1 MKNSNL
7 LNRLLSYSHEKQKV
21 RSVRRYAAM
30 LPLLVVC
37 VTHAWA
43 YDFYKNVYFDNST
56 KGWSYVS
63 LVIGKDEGSQAYYFT
78 KLNNCNLWYKWMSW
92 NGFNDMYFV
101 NYNWNDENWWS
112 GYDCCRPY
120 ARVSGKDYWG
130 PYKQDYKGG
139 GRVYFDGVNNSSAA
153 GDLPTYTATLK
164 VKKST
169 DGGDYTEITS
179 GSWPATLNLKG
190 TYMNGDDKT
199 GQSDFDTSTG
209 DKATYGSI
217 PVTGEVTMTLG
228 ASADSKYEFVGWG
241 TGSSASTATTPYTY
255 NITGNTTY
263 YAFFRTK
270 QYTIAYNGG
279 ANAESGSHASD
290 TKYHS
295 TSLTLP
301 DAVFTRAGY
310 AQTGWATSDGGA
322 QAYAL
327 GATYTSNSAVT
338 LYPVW
343 TAEVTH
349 DVTVYYKCNGNLIG
363 DESDTES
370 GVGVT
375 TTRNVTAPTIYGY
388 TFSSWTLGNGIVNRT
403 AGSSTTTNPIVI
415 NTNATDDY
423 VLTANYT
430 EDLSSPYIVEGGN
443 KIVTTGTTWRTTA
456 DAYNKM
462 NKKTGYSSTYDT
474 YFTVDVTAVNQGSAN
489 SNYQFKIYNTST
501 STHYGLTGSGQYYL
515 NRAESGTAKALSS
528 PGINVELRA
537 DALGEY
543 ELKVNYS
550 SDPTLTVTYPT
561 AYAVTFGKG
570 TGGSTVYAKYNTVS
584 FNSGTKVQ
592 SGKTVQFTQTASTGY
607 QFKEWNTKSN
617 GSGTQLSTSATYDHT
632 VGATNNVYAIYNPK
646 QYTITLNDQDATTA
660 VSPSTVNA
668 TYKSLT
674 LSSAITNP
682 LKSGY
687 TFGGWYSAT
696 GGGGS
701 LIINTSG
708 ALQASKDGYTDAT
721 GWTKTSAATV
731 YAKWTQVL
739 TLDKNGGTT
748 DGGLTVIYKK
758 SATSGHTA
766 ATRTGYTLAGYYDAD
781 DGGNKIINADG
792 SLVSYS
798 ASVSSYIKT
807 DGSWGYNGTPTLY
820 AHWTANQ
827 YDVTLKPNGA
837 TTGSDQV
844 VRATFDATMPTSTKT
859 SVALVAP
866 TKTGYTLQGFYQNS
880 DGTGT
885 KYYNANM
892 TSANNWD
899 QANTANVWAKWSANN
914 YTVTL
919 NYDDEEGYGSKGE
932 GVKDEVSAT
941 YEATMPTMG
950 TAPTP
955 LPGWKFMG
963 YFTGHDG
970 DGTKYYNADGSSAT
984 NWNIASATT
993 LYAHFQKTEI
1003 TSLTHPSSIASG
1015 HEVYLVVE
1023 PVFNQTGAQPNMQ
1036 ICWKL
1041 LYADNDNEVESGV
1054 EVESYTEGDTKPN
1067 QVRFTL
1073 TDVSAGYYKVQAVLY
1088 ANSSAMASCNDGTEL
1103 STIKSNLRIAG
1114 NSKVTIQYKDNS
1126 GNTLF
1131 ESRTIEI
1138 ASGESAGV
1146 KAPSMIGYTFSS
1158 WTVDPV
1164 LTNTCADGAS
1174 CGTGKDSINISA
1186 AYDGYLTANYTKKD
1200 MIYFNNTVGWEHVY
1214 VYFYSSDAYWDDDKG
1229 TGAQYD
1235 KYVDSKQAHLRHFW
1249 GEMTQIGTSNVYYFD
1264 YQAAAAIIDP
1274 TYASEIND
1282 YTNVAFTKDAQG
1294 YTDAVNK
1301 GYEFFYETEAIR
1313 RGDFAHNKSMFVPLS
1328 SPTTKKNSNTTT
1340 YYDQGYWMNYPDNTG
1355 YTLKIYDNKS
1365 DGAEKKSLDFPFP
1378 ADKKMPMSITTDLE
1392 GGKTYGFKI
1401 VRVGGTEFGNANTM
1415 SNGHSGDEGQKV
1427 WEFTDDKGRCGL
1439 MTSSAGDYT
1448 FTLTYGEDESHN
1460 FNYLVGVHYPEAT
1473 GDYRVLY
1480 KDNVHTAWKPSAVI
1494 PKSLD
1499 KDTISYF
1506 VRKGESPVMKLQKC
1520 SATYNEGTGV
1530 TTVTWSDTVA
1540 NLISSLPSAI
1550 TADGV
1555 YYFCLNK
1562 KADGTRE
1569 LGDTKPYEGNFYIR
1583 VDGAGYSNWDYFRA
1597 SDHLMPYSDYS
1608 FKQTTNP
1615 YSHYFTK
1622 WYDCSGGNKNIKFV
1636 VANDY
1641 SVCISD
1647 TLDRET
1653 ATGQWEHIGDYI
1665 DGVGNLNRSAN
1676 VRFMYNYK
1684 TNEVSRAFIDGAYAD
1699 GGNFLKILAQTKDG
1713 IYLVPSGEAGDPQT
1727 EITFKDNG
1735 NWVYEKT
1742 VYAVPGAR
1750 YKLRSLF
1757 GNPAGNII
1765 TQYFKGGSGTAST
1778 DSATL
1783 IGGDG
1788 VSRLQIRLLYDFKT
1802 NRVVTA
1808 YQPTGTIDTD
1818 LAIHADI
1825 MFMRE
1830 HQGDVQQITF
1840 AEGRKITDI
1849 ENIYCGLRFNKWTL
1863 NNRKTDGDN
1872 GYLDE
1877 LLSRYERDIFYVSF
1891 PYDVRL
1897 SDVIGFG
1904 TYGTHWIVEYYNGAE
1919 RAKNG
1924 FWSDSESYWHFV
1936 TPAMKDTFTL
1946 KAGTGYIVALDLDE
1960 LYCFKSG
1967 GIITQASVWTNT
1979 SEVELLFPGKV
1990 TSISN
1995 VDVTYNMPAHTCTIN
2010 RGTTAGNRTKKDS
2023 HWNVLGVPTFK
2034 NITGADSDDGVGSGE
2049 LVFANKAW
2057 VKDSLGMKF
2066 IYDGNLADNSLTAKA
2081 VKDFEFK
2088 AMHSYVVQYFGNVT
2102 FTTSAT
2108 PAPASVAA
2116 RTYAEAPQE
2125 VDFRLELN
2133 KDGVLEDQTF
2143 VSLSNDEKVSADFE
2157 FGEDMS
2163 KEFNS
2168 NRANIYTFIGTEWVA
2183 GNTLPMTNQTTI
2195 VPVGVK
2201 IAADGE
2207 YTFSIPEGTYGVG
2220 ITLIDNEAGARVN
2233 LGLMDYTL
2241 TLNAGQIDD
2250 RFVLEISPIQQ
2261 ISTDLE
2267 SISDEGLEIRGARKI
2282 MIDGLLYIV
2291 KDGKVF
2297 DARGNRVK

>member
-1 MKNSNL
+1 MWAWNSWSN
-7 LNRLLSYSHEKQKV
+7 K
-21 RSVRRYAAM
+21 
-30 LPLLVVC
+30 
-37 VTHAWA
+37 TI
-43 YDFYKNVYFDNST
+43 YFDNSYWASDGYT
-56 KGWSYVS
+56 PQ
-63 LVIGKDEGSQAYYFT
+63 LLIGRYYTYGGDGRGSSACT
-78 KLNNCNLWYKWMSW
+78 MTNISGTDLWYLSSFSY
-92 NGFNDMYFV
+92 NNYTNEYFIS
-101 NYNWNDENWWS
+101 NSSTWPNEYGCD
-112 GYDCCRPY
+112 YDGCSNTPE
-120 ARVSGKDYWG
+120 ARVTHATHYTNSYNTDGSATYNLFVPASASNNASLSYTYNANYSTLLNSDQKIF
-130 PYKQDYKGG
+130 QCVAENGG
-139 GRVYFDGVNNSSAA
+139 TPA
-153 GDLPTYTATLK
+153 
-164 VKKST
+164 KST
-169 DGGDYTEITS
+169 ASIGTISISTKYLSGATAASNNNGSITS
-179 GSWPATLNLKG
+179 GNNSVTKAAARTAT
-190 TYMNGDDKT
+190 
-199 GQSDFDTSTG
+199 
-209 DKATYGSI
+209 
-217 PVTGEVTMTLG
+217 VTMTVADVADGYTFLG
-228 ASADSKYEFVGWG
+228 WWTAESGGSRLESSTTYTYKATAATTVYARFSHETTHTVNITYVCASP
-241 TGSSASTATTPYTY
+241 SATVSTATSQAIGQVT
-255 NITGNTTY
+255 
-263 YAFFRTK
+263 
-270 QYTIAYNGG
+270 
-279 ANAESGSHASD
+279 AS
-290 TKYHS
+290 S
-295 TSLTLP
+295 
-301 DAVFTRAGY
+301 
-310 AQTGWATSDGGA
+310 
-322 QAYAL
+322 
-327 GATYTSNSAVT
+327 
-338 LYPVW
+338 
-343 TAEVTH
+343 
-349 DVTVYYKCNGNLIG
+349 I
-363 DESDTES
+363 
-370 GVGVT
+370 
-375 TTRNVTAPTIYGY
+375 TAPTVTGY
-388 TFSSWTLGNGIVNRT
+388 TFSNWTLGNGVADQGSDLT
-403 AGSSTTTNPIVI
+403 ANPISVK
-415 NTNATDDY
+415 TLGSGTY
-423 VLTANYT
+423 TMQANYT

-443 KIVTTGTTWRTTA
+443 KIVTNGTTWRTTA

-462 NKKTGYSSTYDT
+462 NKKTGYSTSSDA

-489 SNYQFKIYNTST
+489 SNYQFKLYNTST

-515 NRAESGTAKALSS
+515 NRAESGTAKTTSS

-543 ELKVNYS
+543 ELKVNYAS
-550 SDPTLTVTYPT
+550 TPTLTVTYPT
-561 AYAVTFGKG
+561 AYTVTYGKG
-570 TGGSTVYAKYNTVS
+570 TGGGSVTAKYSSVS
-584 FNSGTKVQ
+584 LTSGTKVQ
-592 SGKTVQFTQTASTGY
+592 SGKTVTFTQTASTGY
-607 QFKEWNTKSN
+607 QFKEWNTNS
-617 GSGTQLSTSATYDHT
+617 SGGGTRLSTDATYNHT
-632 VGATNNVYAIYNPK
+632 VASSNNVYAIYDPK

-660 VSPSTVNA
+660 VSPSSVNA

-682 LKSGY
+682 QKSGY

-696 GGGGS
+696 GGGGYE
-701 LIINTSG
+701 IINTSG
-708 ALQASKDGYTDAT
+708 ALQASKTGYTDAT

-739 TLDKNGGTT
+739 TLDKNGGAT
-748 DGGLTVIYKK
+748 DGSLTVIYKK
-758 SATSGHTA
+758 TATSSHTA

-820 AHWTANQ
+820 AHWTPKT
-827 YDVTLKPNGA
+827 YDVILDVNGA
-837 TTGSDQV
+837 TSGSNQTV
-844 VRATFDATMPTSTKT
+844 VATFDADMPTTQKGGSSAIT
-859 SVALVAP
+859 AP
-866 TKTGYTLQGFYQNS
+866 SKTGYTFGGYWTSNT
-880 DGTGT
+880 GTGT
-885 KYYNANM
+885 QYYTNALVSNHVWDVA
-892 TSANNWD
+892 TNN
-899 QANTANVWAKWSANN
+899 THIYAKWTANN

-919 NYDDEEGYGSKGE
+919 NYDDEDGYGSDGE
-932 GVKDEVSAT
+932 GVKASVSAT
-941 YEATMPTMG
+941 YNSSMPTMG

-955 LPGWKFMG
+955 APGYKFEG
-963 YFTGHDG
+963 YWSEAGG
-970 DGTKYYNADGSSAT
+970 NGTQYYDASGTSVT
-984 NWNIASATT
+984 NWNVASATT
-993 LYAHFQKTEI
+993 LHAYFKKTTI
-1003 TSLTHPSSIASG
+1003 TSLTHASSIASG
-1015 HEVYLVVE
+1015 EEITLDVE
-1023 PVFNQTGAQPNMQ
+1023 PVFNQEGAQDYMA

-1041 LYADNDNEVESGV
+1041 LYADNNNEVESGV
-1054 EVESYTEGDTKPN
+1054 EVESYTEGGAKPN
-1067 QVRFTL
+1067 QVRFTFKGL
-1073 TDVSAGYYKVQAVLY
+1073 SSGYYKVQAVLK
-1088 ANSSAMASCNDGTEL
+1088 ANASSFSACGAGT
-1103 STIKSNLRIAG
+1103 TIDSVTSNLRIAG